1 MSEARTRTGGRGV
14 VWQEEQN
21 SDLAALVRGVEGDA
35 EALRRLGE
43 KSEALALFARAA
55 AGDRKA
61 FAALQAKAG
70 DPVELDYL
78 VATVVNAELDGIADG
93 HPELPLLFGGIKG
106 DGDALRRL
114 DRRKPALG
122 KLARFVRDAYAR
134 EEEQAAAGGSAPE
147 APAEGAVADVGCLV
161 GEHHLA
167 RGDYA
172 KAVEA
177 FTRAIETDPS
187 ADEFEGRARA
197 YQALA
202 EADLRRALEVR
213 GGKS

>member
-1 MSEARTRTGGRGV
+1 MSDATAGGQGLA
-14 VWQEEQN
+14 WQDEES
-21 SDLAALVRGVEGDA
+21 SDLAALVRGLEGDEDA
-35 EALRRLGE
+35 FRRLEG

-55 AGDRKA
+55 AGSRKA

-70 DPVELDYL
+70 DPLELDYL
-78 VATVVNAELDGIADG
+78 VATVVNADLNGLADR

-106 DGDALRRL
+106 DADALRRL
-114 DRRKPALG
+114 ERKRPGLG

-134 EEEQAAAGGSAPE
+134 EEEQAAAGGAAPE
-147 APAEGAVADVGCLV
+147 HLADGAAADVGCLV

-177 FTRAIETDPS
+177 FTRAIETNPS
-187 ADEFEGRARA
+187 ADEYEGRARA
-197 YQALA
+197 YRALA
-202 EADLRRALEVR
+202 EADERAAQALRGDA
-213 GGKS
+213 